1 MLIRFLFALILAG
14 TVAAAQDGAR
24 PDQMRA
30 LALEQVNAARAAQGL
45 TTLTAGTELNSAAS
59 AHAQDMLQRGFYA
72 HVSPEGAGPRDRYRA
87 EGGSKWE
94 IVAENIAKC
103 TGCPI
108 PPTLDRIEA
117 FHTGWMNSPGHRE
130 NILRPGLKLFGFA
143 VVFAVV
149 AGEDTIY
156 AVQTFAGPGTSRGA
170 ETGATSATGQIDP
183 SEATARAL
191 KALNPARRAAGVPLL
206 SASAALTASAAD
218 LLPQD
223 LAGFALQNI
232 GGLSGVQG
240 NWRRLYS
247 VAGACGGCGGK
258 TAEGDVT
265 DFVSRW
271 LKAGS
276 ANRATLLDS
285 SITQIGMTVRSD
297 GQGRKIAV
305 LLLGQAR

>member
-1 MLIRFLFALILAG
+1 MLKRFLLALILAG
-14 TVAAAQDGAR
+14 TAAAAQQGAS

-30 LALEQVNAARAAQGL
+30 RALELVNAARAAQGL
-45 TTLTAGTELNSAAS
+45 ATLTAGPALNSAAS
-59 AHAQDMLQRGFYA
+59 AHARDMLQRGFYA
-72 HVSPEGAGPRDRYRA
+72 HVSPEGAGPRDRYLA

-94 IVAENIAKC
+94 LVAENIAKC

-117 FHTGWMNSPGHRE
+117 FHTGWMNSPGHRA
-130 NILRPGLKLFGFA
+130 NILRPGLTRFGFA
-143 VVFAVV
+143 VV
-149 AGEDTIY
+149 AGDDTIY
-156 AVQTFAGPGTSRGA
+156 AVQTFAGPGTSQGA
-170 ETGATSATGQIDP
+170 ETGATNATGQIDP
-183 SEATARAL
+183 LETTARAL
-191 KALNPARRAAGVPLL
+191 EALNPARRAAGVPLL
-206 SASAALTASAAD
+206 SASAALTASAAN

-223 LAGFALQNI
+223 LTGFALQNI

-247 VAGACGGCGGK
+247 VAGACGGCGGQVV
-258 TAEGDVT
+258 AGDVS

-271 LKAGS
+271 LDAGN

-285 SITQIGMTVRSD
+285 NITQIGMTVRSD